1 MAAFHRAIVVFL
13 AVQVNA
19 ALNQI
24 LTTGP
29 SSVELVLQAA
39 DPWAGACFTDG
50 DCDPAAS
57 TNYVA
62 STSIADNVVSRCI
75 DGVCIT
81 EALIRDVEASLADAY
96 PIAGAT
102 FSISQAR

>member
-1 MAAFHRAIVVFL
+1 MAFHRAIVVLGL
-13 AVQVNA
+13 AVWANA
-19 ALNQI
+19 ANQI

-29 SSVELVLQAA
+29 NSVELVLAA
-39 DPWAGACFTDG
+39 AGPWAGACFTDS
-50 DCDPAAS
+50 DCDAAAS